1 MKSTEVVLIEVA
13 SELVVEY
20 SAAERHKY
28 TLVQGKLYYHYRLYY
43 NFPSKT
49 KANPPTVKSCDA
61 NALFLCFD

>member
-28 TLVQGKLYYHYRLYY
+28 TLVQGKLNYHYKFYY
-43 NFPSKT
+43 IFPSKT
-49 KANPPTVKSCDA
+49 KANPHPPSEIM
-61 NALFLCFD
+61 

>member
-28 TLVQGKLYYHYRLYY
+28 TLVQGKLNYHYKFYY
-43 NFPSKT
+43 IFPSKR
-49 KANPPTVKSCDA
+49 KANPPSEIM
-61 NALFLCFD
+61 